1 MTTLPADAD
10 AALAPLEERLLADA
24 RAAASGIMAEAREK
38 AEAIVAEAEE
48 EAAGIRGAAVA
59 AGEEAARSEVALRS
73 ARVRRQA
80 HETVLAARNELRLE
94 VRRAVRERASAL
106 VEDPRYP
113 DLLERLRERAR
124 AALGPDAVLTEAPE
138 GGLVAE
144 AGSRRLDLS
153 LPTLADAAL
162 EAAADQVAGLWGET

>member
-1 MTTLPADAD
+1 MTTLPTDAE
-10 AALAPLEERLLADA
+10 AALAPLEERLLDDA
-24 RAAASGIMAEAREK
+24 RAAASAIMAEAREK
-38 AEAIVAEAEE
+38 ADALVTEAEE
-48 EAAGIRGAAVA
+48 EAAGIRAAAAA

-94 VRRAVRERASAL
+94 VRRAVRRRASTL
-106 VEDPRYP
+106 VEDPRYA

-124 AALGPDAVLTEAPE
+124 AVLGPDADLIESPE

-144 AGSRRLDLS
+144 AGSRRLDLT

-162 EAAADQVAGLWGET
+162 EGAAGQVAGLWGET